1 MCDPL
6 SVAGSV
12 LAVAGFAAKS
22 CECLYKTL
30 RLFSEAPDDLQHHVS
45 AIQALQST
53 FTGIVALESDA
64 PKAALISPELKAR
77 LQACMHDLQAM
88 ERLAKSFHEQL
99 EEGRARRIWAKM
111 RWSST
116 HQRQTL
122 KRHLSRIES
131 YHMSFSL
138 DLLLINM

>member
-6 SVAGSV
+6 SVATSV
-12 LAVAGFAAKS
+12 LAVAGFAVKS

-30 RLFSEAPDDLQHHVS
+30 TLFSDAPNDLRHHVS
-45 AIQALQST
+45 AIHALQST
-53 FTGIVALESDA
+53 FTGIVALEKDA
-64 PKAALISPELKAR
+64 PNAALITPEFKAR
-77 LQACMHDLQAM
+77 LQACMLDLQAM
-88 ERLAKSFHEQL
+88 EKLAKSFHAQL
-99 EEGRARRIWAKM
+99 EEGRARRTWAKM

-122 KRHLSRIES
+122 ERHLSRIES

-138 DLLLINM
+138 DLLLLNM